1 MKSQCSHE
9 ICCDNGEGLKELKIV
24 PTEKIDK
31 CTLHPAAIVIC
42 ETKRDQHPY
51 SYYMEFQTENDD
63 ADGDAFKTVINY
75 LEENEVNAVYKF
87 YEPIEGIVII
97 TESKDGETTQQ
108 GYSGETYWELIMQNP
123 KIQQWVDDLEKVSSF
138 DESIYAYYEKLRD
151 ELYLIDERT
160 NDIQDWI
167 FNNIYLPK
175 VKA

>member
-9 ICCDNGEGLKELKIV
+9 ICCDNGESLEGLENVL
-24 PTEKIDK
+24 TEKIDK
-31 CTLHPAAIVIC
+31 CTLHPAAIGIY
-42 ETKRDQHPY
+42 ENKLNQHPY
-51 SYYMEFQTENDD
+51 SYNMEFQTENDN
-63 ADGDAFKTVINY
+63 ADGDAFKTVVDY
-75 LEENEVNAVYKF
+75 LKGNEVNAIYKF

-97 TESKDGETTQQ
+97 TESKDGKIYQQ
-108 GYSGETYWELIMQNP
+108 RYSGETYWELIRQNP

-151 ELYLIDERT
+151 GLYLIDERT